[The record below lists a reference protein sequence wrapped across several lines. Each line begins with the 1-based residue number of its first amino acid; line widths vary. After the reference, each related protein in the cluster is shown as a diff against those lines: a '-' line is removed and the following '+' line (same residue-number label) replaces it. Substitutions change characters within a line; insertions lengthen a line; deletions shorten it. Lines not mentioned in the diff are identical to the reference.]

1 MRPDPVGARPREGG
15 AALRTEELVR
25 GAIIALL
32 SVVAGYWILV
42 PAEESGR
49 GPVSGGQV
57 AMIAI
62 AIGLQVA
69 VFAGN
74 WLVRRWEVAHGME
87 GAISPHARHVLQ
99 LIADGVSVLLFAFA
113 VFGGIAG
120 AALSI

>member
-1 MRPDPVGARPREGG
+1 MRPDPRVGG
-15 AALRTEELVR
+15 AALRTEEIVR
-25 GAIIALL
+25 GAIIAVI
-32 SVVAGYWILV
+32 SGVAGYWILG
-42 PAEESGR
+42 PAGESGR

-62 AIGLQVA
+62 AIALQVA

-87 GAISPHARHVLQ
+87 GAISPQARHVLQ
-99 LIADGVSVLLFAFA
+99 LIADGVSVLLFAFS

>member
-1 MRPDPVGARPREGG
+1 M
-15 AALRTEELVR
+15 R
-25 GAIIALL
+25 GALIAVI
-32 SVVAGYWILV
+32 SVVAGFWILR

-74 WLVRRWEVAHGME
+74 WAVRRWEAAHGME

-99 LIADGVSVLLFAFA
+99 LVADGVSVLLFAFA